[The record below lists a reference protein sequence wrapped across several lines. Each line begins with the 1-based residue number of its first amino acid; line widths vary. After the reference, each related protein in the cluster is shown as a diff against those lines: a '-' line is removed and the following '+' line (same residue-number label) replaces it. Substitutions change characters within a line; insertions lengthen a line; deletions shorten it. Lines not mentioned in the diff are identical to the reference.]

1 MSRITPI
8 QPQDATADVRRAF
21 DAVHASFGSVPNG
34 VKVIAASPH
43 ALRGYL
49 GLSGALAHGAL
60 SKAERERLAV
70 LTAAR
75 NRCGYCL
82 AAHTLA
88 GRAAGLSE
96 RELEASRAGEAGDER
111 AAALLRLADAVL
123 DHRGDIPDDELAA
136 ARRAGLTDAE
146 VVDVVAEVALNTFTN
161 YLNRLARPELDFPPV
176 VSDLAA

>member
-8 QPQDATADVRRAF
+8 QPEDATGDVGRVF
-21 DAVHASFGSVPNG
+21 DAVRRNFGSVPNG
-34 VKVIAASPH
+34 VKVLAASPH

-49 GLSGALAHGAL
+49 GFAGALSLGAL
-60 SKAERERLAV
+60 SKAEQERLAI
-70 LTAAR
+70 LTATR
-75 NRCGYCL
+75 NECGYCL
-82 AAHTLA
+82 AAHTYA

-96 RELEASRAGEAGDER
+96 HELEASRAGQAGDER
-111 AAALLRLADAVL
+111 AAALLQLATAVL
-123 DHRGDIPDDELAA
+123 VHRGDIPDDDLAS

-146 VVDVVAEVALNTFTN
+146 VIDVVAEVALSTFTN